1 MTAIDKYIQQNIFC
15 RCGQAVS
22 RLAASELIP
31 RPEMPSSENEVHEWW
46 LVSSELATKLRAAQL
61 PVLQFGE
68 LNMWGRSATGLA
80 LKDDP
85 ELISVIGEPLVQ
97 PKRSQTNS
105 AGPSAHKR
113 K

>member
-1 MTAIDKYIQQNIFC
+1 MTAINRYMQQNIFC

-22 RLAASELIP
+22 LLAASELIP
-31 RPEMPSSENEVHEWW
+31 RPEMSSSENEVHEWW
-46 LVSSELATKLRAAQL
+46 LVSSELASKLRTAQL

-85 ELISVIGEPLVQ
+85 ELISVIGELPAR
-97 PKRSQTNS
+97 PNKAR
-105 AGPSAHKR
+105 AI
-113 K
+113 